1 MKTIDELRA
10 RQDEIKARQAEID
23 NEYAGEKLPD
33 DAQVEFDQ
41 LDAEYTEIE
50 ETIDNLERRRTALEA
65 KAHEAKPAVEIRTP
79 AMSRRVEDIYD
90 LSSIRSSVA
99 DPEGAARELRE
110 RALIAVDKAVPA
122 NEAADEAKSKARLER
137 LLNGEDDGKLARHIL
152 VSGSADYQRGFAKTI
167 AGRAL
172 MPKEQAALGLG
183 SQGGGLTVPFTLDP
197 TVMLSSDGVTNP
209 LRQLARVESIT
220 TDEWRGIVSTGVT
233 VERVAEATE
242 ATDKSPTLT
251 QPTCKPGRVQAWIPF
266 SYELSQDWN
275 QLQSEVA
282 RMLADGKDVEE
293 AGTFV
298 TGAGDGDPDPQG
310 IVAGLAVGQ
319 TVTGGAIGTFTIA
332 DLYSLRNALP
342 HRFRSRASFMAEGT
356 IYDKIRQFDTAGGA
370 NLWVQLGN
378 GTPPTLLGRPA
389 AESSAMSSAVATG
402 NKILLYGDFSNFL
415 IVDRIG
421 MQVELVPQVF
431 GANQRPTGQRGF
443 YAVWRNT
450 SVILVPNAFRLL
462 KVQ

>member
-10 RQDEIKARQAEID
+10 REDEIKARQAEID

-122 NEAADEAKSKARLER
+122 NESADETKSKARLER

-183 SQGGGLTVPFTLDP
+183 SQGGGLTVP
-197 TVMLSSDGVTNP
+197 
-209 LRQLARVESIT
+209 
-220 TDEWRGIVSTGVT
+220 
-233 VERVAEATE
+233 
-242 ATDKSPTLT
+242 
-251 QPTCKPGRVQAWIPF
+251 
-266 SYELSQDWN
+266 
-275 QLQSEVA
+275 
-282 RMLADGKDVEE
+282 
-293 AGTFV
+293 
-298 TGAGDGDPDPQG
+298 
-310 IVAGLAVGQ
+310 
-319 TVTGGAIGTFTIA
+319 
-332 DLYSLRNALP
+332 
-342 HRFRSRASFMAEGT
+342 
-356 IYDKIRQFDTAGGA
+356 
-370 NLWVQLGN
+370 
-378 GTPPTLLGRPA
+378 
-389 AESSAMSSAVATG
+389 
-402 NKILLYGDFSNFL
+402 
-415 IVDRIG
+415 
-421 MQVELVPQVF
+421 
-431 GANQRPTGQRGF
+431 
-443 YAVWRNT
+443 
-450 SVILVPNAFRLL
+450 
-462 KVQ
+462 